1 MKSNNLTEYNKSILA
16 GAAIAAG
23 AIMPT
28 TFIPSILIVTL
39 GNSIGSLLFRFLT
52 T

>member
-1 MKSNNLTEYNKSILA
+1 MKLNNLIEYNKAVLA

-23 AIMPT
+23 AIMPV
-28 TFIPSILIVTL
+28 TFIPFILIVIL